1 MTALSLH
8 RLSLARQLLL
18 LQMLMVVLVVGT
30 VGWVSAVQ
38 ADQAFQNREV
48 RRLLATAEATATEQ
62 VVRGSLTGADRRP
75 PSSASASLQT
85 GVSERL
91 ERVRAAADASYVVLV
106 TPKGRVLTTPLPA
119 AGEEVRLD
127 AATRA
132 GASWAGTAQ
141 RGGRKAVEAQ
151 VAVLADGAADTKPGQ
166 VLGYLVLGR
175 YYPSR
180 IEVLRSA
187 TPNAL
192 LYFAIAGAIGLV
204 GSLLIARRVKRQT
217 LGLEPREI
225 TELVEQREAMLHG
238 VREGVIG
245 VDMAG
250 RVAFA
255 SGQADALLGL
265 RPPVRG
271 VSVDRLD
278 IAPEVASALRG
289 AAPGSDVVVA
299 VGERLL
305 VLNTQPMQVRDRQTG
320 WVTSMRDR
328 TELLSMEQELAAA
341 QAGTDTLRAQV
352 HEFRNRLHAI
362 AGMAELG
369 RVDQVRDFVHT
380 VMDDLDGRVGTVSA
394 QVEDPAVASLLVAKA
409 SRADERGIDFH
420 LDEEAH
426 LGQQEATLSADLV
439 TVVGNL
445 VDNAFDAVQAG
456 GRVEV
461 DIREDDHHIVVE
473 VSDTGAGIADE
484 DRARVFELGWTT
496 KQGSD
501 ARSHGFGLALTRMAC
516 RRHGG
521 TVTIDHREGAVV
533 RAELFTD
540 DRKAADG

>member
-30 VGWVSAVQ
+30 VGWVTSVQ
-38 ADQAFQNREV
+38 ASQDFRTETE
-48 RRLLATAEATATEQ
+48 RRLLGTADATASER
-62 VVRGSLTGADRRP
+62 VVRDALVVHEKGP
-75 PSSASASLQT
+75 V
-85 GVSERL
+85 GVRL
-91 ERVRAAADASYVVLV
+91 ERVRVAAGASYVVLV
-106 TPKGRVLTTPLPA
+106 AVDGHVLATSVPGAEGTDLD
-119 AGEEVRLD
+119 VRAD
-127 AATRA
+127 VRA
-132 GASWAGTAQ
+132 GASWAGEFT
-141 RGGRKAVEAQ
+141 RFGREAVEAQ
-151 VAVLADGAADTKPGQ
+151 VAVFSDASYAEEHGIRSGV
-166 VLGYLVLGR
+166 VLGHLVLGR
-175 YYPSR
+175 DHPSR
-180 IEVLRSA
+180 LEVIRNDIPHVLFYL
-187 TPNAL
+187 AL
-192 LYFAIAGAIGLV
+192 AAGIGVL

-225 TELVEQREAMLHG
+225 TELMEQREAMLHG
-238 VREGVIG
+238 VREGVVG

-250 RVAFA
+250 RLSFA

-271 VSVDRLD
+271 RSLESLD
-278 IAPEVASALRG
+278 IAPEVVAALRG
-289 AAPGSDVVVA
+289 AAPDADVVVA
-299 VGERLL
+299 VGSRLL
-305 VLNTQPMQVRDRQTG
+305 VLNTQPMQVRGRQTG

-328 TELLSMEQELAAA
+328 TELLGLEQELAAA

-369 RVDQVRDFVHT
+369 KVDQVRDFVHT
-380 VMDDLDGRVGTVSA
+380 VMDDLDGRVGQVSA

-409 SRADERGIDFH
+409 SRADERGIDFR
-420 LDEEAH
+420 LSDEAH
-426 LGQQEATLSADLV
+426 LGPQQVALSADLV

-445 VDNAFDAVQAG
+445 VDNAFDAVEAG

-461 DIREDDHHIVVE
+461 DLREDADRIVVE

-540 DRKAADG
+540 ERETSDG